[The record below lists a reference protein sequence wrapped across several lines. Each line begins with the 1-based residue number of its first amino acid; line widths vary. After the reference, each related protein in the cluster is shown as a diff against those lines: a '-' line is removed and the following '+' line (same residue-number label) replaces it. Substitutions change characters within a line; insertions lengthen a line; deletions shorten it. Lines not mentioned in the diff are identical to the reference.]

1 MSNARNLANLLE
13 SDGDIKVAALDNA
26 PAPTKSTI
34 DALGIAAT
42 SLTGS
47 QATAITN
54 NATTAGAALPK
65 AGGALTGAVTTNS
78 TFDGVDIATRDSV
91 LTSTT
96 TTASAALPKAGGAL
110 TGAVTTNSTFDGV
123 DIATRD
129 GVLTSTTATAAA
141 ALPKAGGTMTGDL
154 TVTNAT
160 ATGVLSDPSG
170 NVRAGRKNLIINGGF
185 DVAQRGTSFTGTQI
199 YTLDRWYMD
208 ESGSTTTLT
217 QETHTLGQTDVP
229 DNPKYYLK
237 MNTTTGANNCRI
249 EQNIEGVHN
258 AAGQSA
264 TLSFWAK
271 GVNPAGGN
279 YNINM
284 NQLFGT
290 GGSPSTETSVSLGT
304 FTVTSSWVKK
314 SFTVTLASISGKTLG
329 TNLGTDH
336 LKLQI
341 LQPDG
346 DGGSAAWNLNISN
359 IQFELGSV
367 ATDFEHRS
375 FGEEQQLCQRYFYNP
390 LYNLGGSRGQFTLD
404 YLVSS
409 GNNGWITFTIPFPVA
424 MRASS
429 TFSHS
434 LTPAKFLGSAAPADG
449 ADNFSFY
456 IQNQGYSG
464 LVGNGSIA
472 NLGGGGQYHGIVGTY
487 YCSPSSTS
495 ASHIFIGNGC
505 TFQFDAEL

>member
-1 MSNARNLANLLE
+1 MALSKVNPNL
-13 SDGDIKVAALDNA
+13 
-26 PAPTKSTI
+26 
-34 DALGIAAT
+34 
-42 SLTGS
+42 
-47 QATAITN
+47 ITN
-54 NATTAGAALPK
+54 
-65 AGGALTGAVTTNS
+65 GGS
-78 TFDGVDIATRDSV
+78 
-91 LTSTT
+91 
-96 TTASAALPKAGGAL
+96 
-110 TGAVTTNSTFDGV
+110 
-123 DIATRD
+123 
-129 GVLTSTTATAAA
+129 
-141 ALPKAGGTMTGDL
+141 
-154 TVTNAT
+154 
-160 ATGVLSDPSG
+160 
-170 NVRAGRKNLIINGGF
+170 RKNLIINGGF

-249 EQNIEGVHN
+249 EQNIEGVHH

-329 TNLGTDH
+329 TTLGTDH

-346 DGGSAAWNLNISN
+346 DSGSAAWNLNISN

-375 FGEEQQLCQRYFYNP
+375 YGEELRLCQRYFYRYKGATQERI
-390 LYNLGGSRGQFTLD
+390 YNENAGATAKWWFLTFPEMRTTPSATFSSGWTGGSIVVIG
-404 YLVSS
+404 
-409 GNNGWITFTIPFPVA
+409 GTINSMSVGGG
-424 MRASS
+424 SS
-429 TFSHS
+429 TAMSFRVTNSGSGGTVKALYHTDSFSQDYCY
-434 LTPAKFLGSAAPADG
+434 LSAE
-449 ADNFSFY
+449 
-456 IQNQGYSG
+456 I
-464 LVGNGSIA
+464 
-472 NLGGGGQYHGIVGTY
+472 
-487 YCSPSSTS
+487 
-495 ASHIFIGNGC
+495 
-505 TFQFDAEL
+505 

>member
-1 MSNARNLANLLE
+1 MTKARDLA
-13 SDGDIKVAALDNA
+13 DY
-26 PAPTKSTI
+26 
-34 DALGIAAT
+34 
-42 SLTGS
+42 TGL
-47 QATAITN
+47 QADLAGLQTN
-54 NATTAGAALPK
+54 ITAG
-65 AGGALTGAVTTNS
+65 
-78 TFDGVDIATRDSV
+78 D
-91 LTSTT
+91 
-96 TTASAALPKAGGAL
+96 
-110 TGAVTTNSTFDGV
+110 
-123 DIATRD
+123 
-129 GVLTSTTATAAA
+129 TAA
-141 ALPKAGGTMTGDL
+141 
-154 TVTNAT
+154 
-160 ATGVLSDPSG
+160 
-170 NVRAGRKNLIINGGF
+170 RAGRKNLIINGGF

-199 YTLDRWYMD
+199 YTLDQWYMD

-249 EQNIEGVHN
+249 EQNIEGVHH

-329 TNLGTDH
+329 TTLGTDH

-375 FGEEQQLCQRYFYNP
+375 YGEELALCQRYFYQHIKGSSIIGLAA
-390 LYNLGGSRGQFTLD
+390 LYTATLALG
-404 YLVSS
+404 YV
-409 GNNGWITFTIPFPVA
+409 NFPVT
-424 MRASS
+424 MRAAP
-429 TFSHS
+429 TGF
-434 LTPAKFLGSAAPADG
+434 AASGTNYYVCYAGGVGP
-449 ADNFSFY
+449 SF
-456 IQNQGYSG
+456 
-464 LVGNGSIA
+464 NGI
-472 NLGGGGQYHGIVGTY
+472 GQYSEATTTSIRLVITLNTNGTAGF
-487 YCSPSSTS
+487 CGSLQTGHANADISFS
-495 ASHIFIGNGC
+495 
-505 TFQFDAEL
+505 AEL

>member
-1 MSNARNLANLLE
+1 MALSKVNPNL
-13 SDGDIKVAALDNA
+13 
-26 PAPTKSTI
+26 
-34 DALGIAAT
+34 
-42 SLTGS
+42 
-47 QATAITN
+47 ITQ
-54 NATTAGAALPK
+54 GA
-65 AGGALTGAVTTNS
+65 S
-78 TFDGVDIATRDSV
+78 
-91 LTSTT
+91 
-96 TTASAALPKAGGAL
+96 
-110 TGAVTTNSTFDGV
+110 
-123 DIATRD
+123 
-129 GVLTSTTATAAA
+129 
-141 ALPKAGGTMTGDL
+141 
-154 TVTNAT
+154 
-160 ATGVLSDPSG
+160 
-170 NVRAGRKNLIINGGF
+170 GRKNLLINGGF

-249 EQNIEGVHN
+249 EQNIEGVHH

-329 TNLGTDH
+329 TTLGTDH

-375 FGEEQQLCQRYFYNP
+375 YGEELRLCQRYFYRYKGATQERI
-390 LYNLGGSRGQFTLD
+390 YNENAGATAKWWFLTFPEMRTTPSATFSSGWTGGSIVVIG
-404 YLVSS
+404 
-409 GNNGWITFTIPFPVA
+409 GTINSMSVGGG
-424 MRASS
+424 SS
-429 TFSHS
+429 TAMSFRVTNSGSGGTVKALYHTDSFSQDYCY
-434 LTPAKFLGSAAPADG
+434 LSAE
-449 ADNFSFY
+449 
-456 IQNQGYSG
+456 I
-464 LVGNGSIA
+464 
-472 NLGGGGQYHGIVGTY
+472 
-487 YCSPSSTS
+487 
-495 ASHIFIGNGC
+495 
-505 TFQFDAEL
+505 

>member
-1 MSNARNLANLLE
+1 MALSKVNPNL
-13 SDGDIKVAALDNA
+13 
-26 PAPTKSTI
+26 
-34 DALGIAAT
+34 
-42 SLTGS
+42 
-47 QATAITN
+47 ITQ
-54 NATTAGAALPK
+54 GA
-65 AGGALTGAVTTNS
+65 S
-78 TFDGVDIATRDSV
+78 
-91 LTSTT
+91 
-96 TTASAALPKAGGAL
+96 
-110 TGAVTTNSTFDGV
+110 
-123 DIATRD
+123 
-129 GVLTSTTATAAA
+129 
-141 ALPKAGGTMTGDL
+141 
-154 TVTNAT
+154 
-160 ATGVLSDPSG
+160 
-170 NVRAGRKNLIINGGF
+170 GRKNLIINGGF

-249 EQNIEGVHN
+249 EQNIEGVHH

-329 TNLGTDH
+329 TTLGTDH
-336 LKLQI
+336 IKLQI

-375 FGEEQQLCQRYFYNP
+375 YGEELQLCQRYCQIV
-390 LYNLGGSRGQFTLD
+390 GGEANHSLCTFA
-404 YLVSS
+404 VWS
-409 GNNGWITFTIPFPVA
+409 GSDNYGVLNFSTI
-424 MRASS
+424 MRAAPSS
-429 TFSHS
+429 TFSS
-434 LTPAKFLGSAAPADG
+434 QTGYTLLASQVTAASTSIVVQTPTTRSCEILIRRSG
-449 ADNFSFY
+449 
-456 IQNQGYSG
+456 GYTHG
-464 LVGNGSIA
+464 DAGWVRGSI
-472 NLGGGGQYHGIVGTY
+472 NTY
-487 YCSPSSTS
+487 IT
-495 ASHIFIGNGC
+495 
-505 TFQFDAEL
+505 FDAEL

>member
-1 MSNARNLANLLE
+1 MTKSATR
-13 SDGDIKVAALDNA
+13 VAADKV
-26 PAPTKSTI
+26 TFTQ
-34 DALGIAAT
+34 T
-42 SLTGS
+42 EV
-47 QATAITN
+47 TA
-54 NATTAGAALPK
+54 K
-65 AGGALTGAVTTNS
+65 
-78 TFDGVDIATRDSV
+78 D
-91 LTSTT
+91 
-96 TTASAALPKAGGAL
+96 
-110 TGAVTTNSTFDGV
+110 
-123 DIATRD
+123 
-129 GVLTSTTATAAA
+129 TAA
-141 ALPKAGGTMTGDL
+141 
-154 TVTNAT
+154 
-160 ATGVLSDPSG
+160 
-170 NVRAGRKNLIINGGF
+170 RAGRKNLIINGGF

-249 EQNIEGVHN
+249 EQNIEGVHH

-375 FGEEQQLCQRYFYNP
+375 YGEELALCQRFYDEGIVAMGASMTPGTASIFKTSYGINKRATP
-390 LYNLGGSRGQFTLD
+390 TMSVVSVGALMNFTGAAIQGSTTRQFTH
-404 YLVSS
+404 YPTGGVT
-409 GNNGWITFTIPFPVA
+409 NNGRYEITWTA
-424 MRASS
+424 
-429 TFSHS
+429 
-434 LTPAKFLGSAAPADG
+434 
-449 ADNFSFY
+449 
-456 IQNQGYSG
+456 
-464 LVGNGSIA
+464 
-472 NLGGGGQYHGIVGTY
+472 
-487 YCSPSSTS
+487 
-495 ASHIFIGNGC
+495 
-505 TFQFDAEL
+505 DAEL

>member
-1 MSNARNLANLLE
+1 MALSKVNPNL
-13 SDGDIKVAALDNA
+13 
-26 PAPTKSTI
+26 
-34 DALGIAAT
+34 
-42 SLTGS
+42 
-47 QATAITN
+47 ITQ
-54 NATTAGAALPK
+54 G
-65 AGGALTGAVTTNS
+65 
-78 TFDGVDIATRDSV
+78 
-91 LTSTT
+91 
-96 TTASAALPKAGGAL
+96 
-110 TGAVTTNSTFDGV
+110 
-123 DIATRD
+123 
-129 GVLTSTTATAAA
+129 
-141 ALPKAGGTMTGDL
+141 
-154 TVTNAT
+154 
-160 ATGVLSDPSG
+160 PS
-170 NVRAGRKNLIINGGF
+170 GRKNLIINGGF

-249 EQNIEGVHN
+249 EQNIEGVHH

-329 TNLGTDH
+329 TTLGTDH

-346 DGGSAAWNLNISN
+346 DSGSAAWNLNISN

-375 FGEEQQLCQRYFYNP
+375 YGEELRLCQRYFYRYKGATQERI
-390 LYNLGGSRGQFTLD
+390 YNENAGATAKWWFLTFPEMRTTPSATFSSGWTGGSIVVIG
-404 YLVSS
+404 
-409 GNNGWITFTIPFPVA
+409 GTINSMSVGGG
-424 MRASS
+424 SS
-429 TFSHS
+429 TAMSFRVTNSGSGGTVKALYHTDSFSQDYCY
-434 LTPAKFLGSAAPADG
+434 LSAE
-449 ADNFSFY
+449 
-456 IQNQGYSG
+456 I
-464 LVGNGSIA
+464 
-472 NLGGGGQYHGIVGTY
+472 
-487 YCSPSSTS
+487 
-495 ASHIFIGNGC
+495 
-505 TFQFDAEL
+505 

>member
-1 MSNARNLANLLE
+1 MALSKVNPNL
-13 SDGDIKVAALDNA
+13 
-26 PAPTKSTI
+26 
-34 DALGIAAT
+34 
-42 SLTGS
+42 
-47 QATAITN
+47 ITQ
-54 NATTAGAALPK
+54 GA
-65 AGGALTGAVTTNS
+65 S
-78 TFDGVDIATRDSV
+78 
-91 LTSTT
+91 
-96 TTASAALPKAGGAL
+96 
-110 TGAVTTNSTFDGV
+110 
-123 DIATRD
+123 
-129 GVLTSTTATAAA
+129 
-141 ALPKAGGTMTGDL
+141 
-154 TVTNAT
+154 
-160 ATGVLSDPSG
+160 
-170 NVRAGRKNLIINGGF
+170 GRKNLLINGGF

-249 EQNIEGVHN
+249 EQNIEGVHH

-329 TNLGTDH
+329 TTLGTDH

-375 FGEEQQLCQRYFYNP
+375 YGEELALCERYYEIVKAAGAWTWTSTTGARI
-390 LYNLGGSRGQFTLD
+390 YGQFRTEK
-404 YLVSS
+404 
-409 GNNGWITFTIPFPVA
+409 
-424 MRASS
+424 RASP
-429 TFSHS
+429 T
-434 LTPAKFLGSAAPADG
+434 A
-449 ADNFSFY
+449 
-456 IQNQGYSG
+456 SG
-464 LVGNGSIA
+464 V
-472 NLGGGGQYHGIVGTY
+472 
-487 YCSPSSTS
+487 P
-495 ASHIFIGNGC
+495 IFIGNGNSGYTQSSFAGPSTNAYGFDGYC
-505 TFQFDAEL
+505 NNFTSLPTTRPYTVMSTMNFDAEL

>member
-1 MSNARNLANLLE
+1 MALSKVNPNL
-13 SDGDIKVAALDNA
+13 
-26 PAPTKSTI
+26 
-34 DALGIAAT
+34 
-42 SLTGS
+42 
-47 QATAITN
+47 ITQ
-54 NATTAGAALPK
+54 GA
-65 AGGALTGAVTTNS
+65 S
-78 TFDGVDIATRDSV
+78 
-91 LTSTT
+91 
-96 TTASAALPKAGGAL
+96 
-110 TGAVTTNSTFDGV
+110 
-123 DIATRD
+123 
-129 GVLTSTTATAAA
+129 
-141 ALPKAGGTMTGDL
+141 
-154 TVTNAT
+154 
-160 ATGVLSDPSG
+160 
-170 NVRAGRKNLIINGGF
+170 GRKNLLINGGF

-249 EQNIEGVHN
+249 EQNIEGVHH

-329 TNLGTDH
+329 TTLGTDH

-367 ATDFEHRS
+367 ATDFEHLS
-375 FGEEQQLCQRYFYNP
+375 YAEQLRLCYRYFYKP
-390 LYNLGGSRGQFTLD
+390 TYE
-404 YLVSS
+404 
-409 GNNGWITFTIPFPVA
+409 NGTYARFNFHYEPSAWIGLEINFPVS
-424 MRASS
+424 MRANA

-434 LTPAKFLGSAAPADG
+434 LTNAKNKG
-449 ADNFSFY
+449 ASPTSSEDKWCYY
-456 IQNQGYSG
+456 IQNTGFR
-464 LVGNGSIA
+464 GNA
-472 NLGGGGQYHGIVGTY
+472 GGGDISNLSGGGVTHGQCGVASH
-487 YCSPSSTS
+487 SPDAH
-495 ASHIFIGNGC
+495 ASHIFIGGGC

>member
-1 MSNARNLANLLE
+1 MALSKVNPNL
-13 SDGDIKVAALDNA
+13 
-26 PAPTKSTI
+26 
-34 DALGIAAT
+34 
-42 SLTGS
+42 
-47 QATAITN
+47 ITQ
-54 NATTAGAALPK
+54 GA
-65 AGGALTGAVTTNS
+65 S
-78 TFDGVDIATRDSV
+78 
-91 LTSTT
+91 
-96 TTASAALPKAGGAL
+96 
-110 TGAVTTNSTFDGV
+110 
-123 DIATRD
+123 
-129 GVLTSTTATAAA
+129 
-141 ALPKAGGTMTGDL
+141 
-154 TVTNAT
+154 
-160 ATGVLSDPSG
+160 
-170 NVRAGRKNLIINGGF
+170 GRKNLIINGGF

-249 EQNIEGVHN
+249 EQNIEGVHH

-329 TNLGTDH
+329 TTLGTDH

-346 DGGSAAWNLNISN
+346 DSGSAAWNLNISN

-375 FGEEQQLCQRYFYNP
+375 YQEELLLCEWYFKKWLRSDSRLTDSDSRATYTGIAKAVNEAFFYMPFNMRVIPTSSYNDVAVHDAVGAVINAVGSTA
-390 LYNLGGSRGQFTLD
+390 YNAMGSFRIIVTNGLTTGD
-404 YLVSS
+404 IVYLRFKS
-409 GNNGWITFTIPFPVA
+409 
-424 MRASS
+424 
-429 TFSHS
+429 
-434 LTPAKFLGSAAPADG
+434 
-449 ADNFSFY
+449 
-456 IQNQGYSG
+456 
-464 LVGNGSIA
+464 
-472 NLGGGGQYHGIVGTY
+472 
-487 YCSPSSTS
+487 S
-495 ASHIFIGNGC
+495 ASFM
-505 TFQFDAEL
+505 QFDAEL

>member
-1 MSNARNLANLLE
+1 MTKARDLA
-13 SDGDIKVAALDNA
+13 DY
-26 PAPTKSTI
+26 
-34 DALGIAAT
+34 
-42 SLTGS
+42 TGL
-47 QATAITN
+47 QADLAGLQTN
-54 NATTAGAALPK
+54 ITAG
-65 AGGALTGAVTTNS
+65 
-78 TFDGVDIATRDSV
+78 D
-91 LTSTT
+91 
-96 TTASAALPKAGGAL
+96 
-110 TGAVTTNSTFDGV
+110 
-123 DIATRD
+123 
-129 GVLTSTTATAAA
+129 TAA
-141 ALPKAGGTMTGDL
+141 
-154 TVTNAT
+154 
-160 ATGVLSDPSG
+160 
-170 NVRAGRKNLIINGGF
+170 RAGRKNLIINGGF

-249 EQNIEGVHN
+249 EQNIEGVHH

-375 FGEEQQLCQRYFYNP
+375 YGEELALCQRYFQKWDGAPSRRWAFNGMI
-390 LYNLGGSRGQFTLD
+390 LGTGDSYGVYFLKT
-404 YLVSS
+404 
-409 GNNGWITFTIPFPVA
+409 T
-424 MRASS
+424 MRANPVLVTSGTASDYCLYAGNALFTCS
-429 TFSHS
+429 TVP
-434 LTPAKFLGSAAPADG
+434 T
-449 ADNFSFY
+449 
-456 IQNQGYSG
+456 IT
-464 LVGNGSIA
+464 NGSVETPQI
-472 NLGGGGQYHGIVGTY
+472 NFK
-487 YCSPSSTS
+487 
-495 ASHIFIGNGC
+495 ASGMTDGRASMCGSNTDNGSLS
-505 TFQFDAEL
+505 FNSEL

>member
-1 MSNARNLANLLE
+1 MALSKVNPNL
-13 SDGDIKVAALDNA
+13 
-26 PAPTKSTI
+26 
-34 DALGIAAT
+34 
-42 SLTGS
+42 
-47 QATAITN
+47 ITQ
-54 NATTAGAALPK
+54 GA
-65 AGGALTGAVTTNS
+65 S
-78 TFDGVDIATRDSV
+78 
-91 LTSTT
+91 
-96 TTASAALPKAGGAL
+96 
-110 TGAVTTNSTFDGV
+110 
-123 DIATRD
+123 
-129 GVLTSTTATAAA
+129 
-141 ALPKAGGTMTGDL
+141 
-154 TVTNAT
+154 
-160 ATGVLSDPSG
+160 
-170 NVRAGRKNLIINGGF
+170 GRKNLIINGGF

-249 EQNIEGVHN
+249 EQNIEGVHH

-314 SFTVTLASISGKTLG
+314 SFTVTLASVSGKTLG

-359 IQFELGSV
+359 IQFELGS

-375 FGEEQQLCQRYFYNP
+375 YGETLADCQRYYEIGRMEGCYQGMSSVTAYTQAP
-390 LYNLGGSRGQFTLD
+390 EVQFVVPKRATPTLVLKA
-404 YLVSS
+404 Y
-409 GNNGWITFTIPFPVA
+409 
-424 MRASS
+424 S
-429 TFSHS
+429 TNTVGRVFNYY
-434 LTPAKFLGSAAPADG
+434 GG
-449 ADNFSFY
+449 ADSVANSITSWNLFDTGF
-456 IQNQGYSG
+456 IARNGNQTLSLSG
-464 LVGNGSIA
+464 SGTQSAGN
-472 NLGGGGQYHGIVGTY
+472 
-487 YCSPSSTS
+487 YCWT
-495 ASHIFIGNGC
+495 AE
-505 TFQFDAEL
+505 AEL

>member
-1 MSNARNLANLLE
+1 MALSKVNPNL
-13 SDGDIKVAALDNA
+13 
-26 PAPTKSTI
+26 
-34 DALGIAAT
+34 
-42 SLTGS
+42 
-47 QATAITN
+47 ITQ
-54 NATTAGAALPK
+54 GA
-65 AGGALTGAVTTNS
+65 S
-78 TFDGVDIATRDSV
+78 
-91 LTSTT
+91 
-96 TTASAALPKAGGAL
+96 
-110 TGAVTTNSTFDGV
+110 
-123 DIATRD
+123 
-129 GVLTSTTATAAA
+129 
-141 ALPKAGGTMTGDL
+141 
-154 TVTNAT
+154 
-160 ATGVLSDPSG
+160 
-170 NVRAGRKNLIINGGF
+170 GRKNLLINGGF

-249 EQNIEGVHN
+249 EQNIEGVHH

-329 TNLGTDH
+329 TTLGTDH

-375 FGEEQQLCQRYFYNP
+375 YGEELALCQRYCHVFQNGSTEAHLGVGAQYNVTAVNIALHLP
-390 LYNLGGSRGQFTLD
+390 NSLRVSPTVERILDGSSNWLQVYVGGASQSSNSVPQINDF
-404 YLVSS
+404 S
-409 GNNGWITFTIPFPVA
+409 GNTI
-424 MRASS
+424 R
-429 TFSHS
+429 
-434 LTPAKFLGSAAPADG
+434 L
-449 ADNFSFY
+449 
-456 IQNQGYSG
+456 
-464 LVGNGSIA
+464 
-472 NLGGGGQYHGIVGTY
+472 
-487 YCSPSSTS
+487 YCPSSITNRTAGE
-495 ASHIFIGNGC
+495 ASWCHVKPNAKLILS
-505 TFQFDAEL
+505 AEL